1 MPKRIIQLCYRK
13 IIDISATG
21 IWEQLVFNDTY
32 TEFLLQAQNYNQEK
46 KHHSF
51 AQLLHEVPG
60 AERLHFLVS
69 AACVEYL
76 QQLNERIP
84 DIYNI
89 LGNKFLNFKSFR
101 FEIIN
106 SDINNRNAH
115 QVAINFYSE
124 PIIWHDTIGNYLL
137 ISEKDAAQPEL
148 TDLVQ
153 LVPFLS
159 INSLRVMP

>member
-1 MPKRIIQLCYRK
+1 MATRIINLCYRK
-13 IIDISATG
+13 IIDANAAG

-32 TEFLLQAQNYNQEK
+32 TEFLMQAQYYNQEK
-46 KHHSF
+46 KYTSL
-51 AQLLHEVPG
+51 AQLVLHVPD

-69 AACVEYL
+69 AACIEYL

-89 LGNKFLNFKSFR
+89 LGNKFLNFKSFH

-106 SDINNRNAH
+106 SDITQRSAH

-124 PIIWHDTIGNYLL
+124 PLIWHDSIGSYLL
-137 ISEKDAAQPEL
+137 VSQKDAKQPEL
-148 TDLVQ
+148 TDLVK

-159 INSLRVMP
+159 INSLKIIP

>member
-1 MPKRIIQLCYRK
+1 MATRIINLCYRK
-13 IIDISATG
+13 IIDANAAG

-32 TEFLLQAQNYNQEK
+32 TEFLMQAQYYNQENK
-46 KHHSF
+46 YSSF
-51 AQLLHEVPG
+51 AQLVQKVPDAG
-60 AERLHFLVS
+60 RLHFLVS

-89 LGNKFLNFKSFR
+89 LGNKFLNFKSFH

-106 SDINNRNAH
+106 SDISQRSAH

-124 PIIWHDTIGNYLL
+124 PLIWHDSIGNYLL
-137 ISEKDAAQPEL
+137 ISQKDSAQPEL

-159 INSLRVMP
+159 INSLKIIP